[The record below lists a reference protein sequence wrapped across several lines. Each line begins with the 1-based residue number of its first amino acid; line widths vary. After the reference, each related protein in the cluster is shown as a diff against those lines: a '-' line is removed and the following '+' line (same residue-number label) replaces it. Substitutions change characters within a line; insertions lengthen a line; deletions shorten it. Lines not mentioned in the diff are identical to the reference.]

1 MDYNNTPVIPTEEQ
15 CKMLWD
21 KYHLPDAKQQ
31 HVSLV
36 ARVAMFIA
44 GRLIAVGEVKALN
57 LPLILAA
64 ALLHDIDKSIPKL
77 SGERHPDAA
86 VRVLR
91 VRGMDAVANIVKTH
105 SVHSILDPSIS
116 PKSWEEKIVFLADKM
131 VKNEVI
137 TVDKRFALWRDEHLP
152 LEAQKI
158 LDACYPKVKALESEL
173 CSKIGIEPEDVAN
186 LV

>member
-15 CKMLWD
+15 SKLLWD
-21 KYHLPDAKQQ
+21 EHHLPDAKRV

-36 ARVAMFIA
+36 ARVAEFIA
-44 GRLIAVGEVKALN
+44 GRLLDAGEVKALN

-64 ALLHDIDKSIPKL
+64 SLLHDIDKSIPKL
-77 SGERHPDAA
+77 PGERHPDTA

-91 VRGMDAVANIVKTH
+91 ARGMDEVADIVRTH

-152 LEAQKI
+152 FETQKI
-158 LDACYPKVKALESEL
+158 LDACYPKVKSLESEL
-173 CSKIGIEPEDVAN
+173 FSKIGIDPEDVTN